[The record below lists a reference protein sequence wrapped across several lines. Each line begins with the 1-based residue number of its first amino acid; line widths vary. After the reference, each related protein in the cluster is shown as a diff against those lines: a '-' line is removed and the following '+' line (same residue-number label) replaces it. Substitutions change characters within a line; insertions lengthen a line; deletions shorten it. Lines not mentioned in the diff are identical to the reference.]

1 MAVAAAAAAVGDACR
16 RLGRKK
22 GKLVTPSEVAGRRQV
37 GRRSG
42 FLVGRQVV
50 GLRLIGCGPRG
61 GAGRRLVLVRHGQ
74 DRDLVRVGLAWAVGR
89 VKLERLE
96 GEVFE
101 MFGVEGGA
109 GR

>member
-1 MAVAAAAAAVGDACR
+1 MAVAAAAVGDAR
-16 RLGRKK
+16 WRLGRQK
-22 GKLVTPSEVAGRRQV
+22 GKLVTASEVAGRRQV

-42 FLVGRQVV
+42 FPVGRQV
-50 GLRLIGCGPRG
+50 GLRLVGCGPRG
-61 GAGRRLVLVRHGQ
+61 GAGRRLELVRHGQ
-74 DRDLVRVGLAWAVGR
+74 DRDLVRVGLARAVGR
-89 VKLERLE
+89 VKFQRLE